1 MSVTTATIQH
11 ALYEELKCLDLLEPW
26 HQPDSPESQLLK
38 TYNLHVIKP
47 LHWSYNTKSETECM
61 YRKAAAKSIHS
72 KYLRLP

>member
-1 MSVTTATIQH
+1 MSTATD
-11 ALYEELKCLDLLEPW
+11 LMLLELQETQNVDICE
-26 HQPDSPESQLLK
+26 HITDENQVIKL
-38 TYNLHVIKP
+38 YNLRIIKP